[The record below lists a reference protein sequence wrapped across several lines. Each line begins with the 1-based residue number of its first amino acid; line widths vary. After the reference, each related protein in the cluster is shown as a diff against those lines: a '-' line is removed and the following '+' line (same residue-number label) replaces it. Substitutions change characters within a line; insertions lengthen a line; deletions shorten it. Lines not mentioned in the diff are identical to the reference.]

1 MDKEGLRLRDF
12 VASDVEKWLT
22 QRGGTFPELVALL
35 RAPRR
40 CERMEVD
47 PSVLNPY
54 VSNYGSA
61 IRIAVEKEGSIAAI
75 VTLADIDFLTGKA
88 VLLWANGKRGNAV
101 EVRPAI
107 AALRD
112 WYEQN
117 TAIRHVTLADGF
129 AGTDDGLGET
139 GGKNAPDGAFF
150 ADVPSFCITNVTNP
164 REKKYVLR
172 YFDKSMFTP
181 MSQRGN
187 GEHVVSKIA
196 AAADFLL
203 AYDRELLGFVAFYDN
218 DVEGRTAFISSIVV
232 DPKFRR
238 RGIARRLFL
247 MAAKTAHEKGM
258 NVLRLKVSARN
269 LSARELYAL
278 MGMQQVSTDEDS
290 MVMEMRLS

>member
-1 MDKEGLRLRDF
+1 MDEEGLSLRDF
-12 VASDVEKWLT
+12 AAPDVEKWLT
-22 QRGGTFPELVALL
+22 QCGGTFPELVALL

-40 CERMEVD
+40 CERMDVE
-47 PSVLNPY
+47 PSVLYPY

-101 EVRPAI
+101 DVCPTI

-129 AGTDDGLGET
+129 AGMDET
-139 GGKNAPDGAFF
+139 RGKVPDGAFF
-150 ADVPSFCITNVTNP
+150 ADVPSFCITNVANP

-172 YFDKSMFTP
+172 YFDKSMFMP

-187 GEHVVSKIA
+187 GEHIVSKIA

-203 AYDRELLGFVAFYDN
+203 AYDREMLGFVAFYDN
-218 DVEGRTAFISSIVV
+218 DVESRAAFISSIVV

-238 RGIARRLFL
+238 RGIAKRLFL
-247 MAAKTAHEKGM
+247 MAARTAHEKGM

-269 LSARELYAL
+269 LSARELYAS
-278 MGMQQVSTDEDS
+278 MGMQQVSTDGDS
-290 MVMEMRLS
+290 VVMEMRLP